1 VIRELLRIYLMDI
14 IFTGA
19 SLYILFNKWED
30 DNVSA
35 RTIKIIKWGLVL
47 FIWITSTI
55 PAIIDLIRML
65 TQNYIVIA
73 REILKETISNED
85 TRCIIRIFD
94 TSKNRFINLVI
105 IRDVRVEDVVTE
117 NICHMASMGK

>member
-14 IFTGA
+14 IFTIA

-35 RTIKIIKWGLVL
+35 RTVKIIKWGLVL
-47 FIWITSTI
+47 FLWITSTI

-65 TQNYIVIA
+65 TQN
-73 REILKETISNED
+73 
-85 TRCIIRIFD
+85 
-94 TSKNRFINLVI
+94 
-105 IRDVRVEDVVTE
+105 
-117 NICHMASMGK
+117 